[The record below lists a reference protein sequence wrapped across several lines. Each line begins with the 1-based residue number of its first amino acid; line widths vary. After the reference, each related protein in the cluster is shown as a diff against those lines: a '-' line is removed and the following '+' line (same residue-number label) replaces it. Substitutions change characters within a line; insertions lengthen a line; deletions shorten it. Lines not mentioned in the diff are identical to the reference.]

1 MMSDSHVLL
10 KKDEMSTSENQYPK
24 TIAEAVDILHA
35 NMSLNDE
42 ILLASMNEEDL
53 IDAHFALAYHIRHE
67 FGLWTG
73 NEALMES
80 CRSESENPDL
90 HIDDASMVIVREL
103 WEKVKA
109 SNIMNSED

>member
-1 MMSDSHVLL
+1 MNAN
-10 KKDEMSTSENQYPK
+10 KNPYPL
-24 TIAEAVDILHA
+24 TVAEAVEILHF
-35 NMSLNDE
+35 NMSLNQEFTLAAMDE
-42 ILLASMNEEDL
+42 IDL
-53 IDAHFALAYHIRHE
+53 FDLHFSLGHDIRDE

-103 WEKVKA
+103 WKKVKK

>member
-1 MMSDSHVLL
+1 MTTPISNLPQNVD
-10 KKDEMSTSENQYPK
+10 
-24 TIAEAVDILHA
+24 EAVDSLFA

-80 CRSESENPDL
+80 CRSVSGDPDL
-90 HIDDASMVIVREL
+90 HTDDASMVIIKAL
-103 WEKVKA
+103 WKKVKK
-109 SNIMNSED
+109 SNIMNRED